1 VNTPYV
7 SNSTSDVNDASEGIA
22 FFLTIADKAELAAL
36 GWTPEDIANMKP
48 DAGHRLIAEGIVK
61 SKPEA
66 APVGAYALVGARL
79 CERGYSALPVE
90 PGTKKPGA
98 FRQGQWSGMG
108 GWNPT
113 YSQRRPTADEQR
125 IWAQWPGAPGVCVV
139 AGPASGGFVAID
151 IDVDDPAIK
160 AAIESAIPPTTER
173 KRGQKRETLC
183 FRGPAIA
190 ESPSFSIDKVRVCDV
205 IGPGRQT
212 VLPPTIHEK
221 TGAPYVWT
229 GPDALED
236 TDRADLPEITPAHI
250 TAIGEALRP
259 FGWEA
264 KPEHAPAERGA
275 EPRQYNGRTDRWRRL
290 NEMSLANLSAWV
302 PGLGLYRCQAAR
314 GGYEAVPTWRASNTG
329 RPIEKRKLNLK
340 IDAKGIVDFGD
351 GPRGYTAIDL
361 VKAAQSCDADS
372 AFDYLEERVDPSGVV
387 IALVPKAKA
396 NGTAAPQ
403 PAQPAGGRVRRTAL
417 ECVRA
422 SDLAKKPVPKRSW
435 LIPGFVPGRNVTL
448 WPGDG
453 GLGKSKAAPPA
464 EG

>member
-1 VNTPYV
+1 VNTHYV
-7 SNSTSDVNDASEGIA
+7 SNSTSDVNDNASEGIA
-22 FFLTIADKAELAAL
+22 FFLTIADKAKLAAL
-36 GWTPEDIANMKP
+36 GWTSEDIADIKP

-66 APVGAYALVGARL
+66 EPFGAYALVGARL

-90 PGTKKPGA
+90 PGTKKPGV
-98 FRQGQWSGMG
+98 FRQGQWSGMCR
-108 GWNPT
+108 WNQT

-139 AGPASGGFVAID
+139 AGPASGHFVAID

-160 AAIESAIPPTTER
+160 AAIESALPPTTVR
-173 KRGQKRETLC
+173 KRGQKGETLLY
-183 FRGPAIA
+183 RGPEITN
-190 ESPSFSIDKVRVCDV
+190 SISFNIGKTRVCDL

-212 VLPPTIHEK
+212 LLPPTLHPS
-221 TGAPYVWT
+221 GMQYRWT

-236 TDRADLPEITPAHI
+236 MDPSNLPEITPEHI

-264 KPEHAPAERGA
+264 KPENAPAEA
-275 EPRQYNGRTDRWRRL
+275 EPRQYNGGTDRWRRL

-302 PGLGLYRCQAAR
+302 PQLDLYRCQAAR
-314 GGYEAVPTWRASNTG
+314 GGYEAVATWRASNTG

-340 IDAKGIVDFGD
+340 IHPKGISDEGD

-396 NGTAAPQ
+396 NGTAATQ

-422 SDLAKKPVPKRSW
+422 SVLD
-435 LIPGFVPGRNVTL
+435 
-448 WPGDG
+448 
-453 GLGKSKAAPPA
+453 
-464 EG
+464 